1 MARNRH
7 PEATVER
14 ILAEAARLFLQKGY
28 EKTSMQDIMEGTGLS
43 KGAIYHHFSS
53 KEDILLRIGERMGEE
68 NAAALQRVLDAPGLN
83 GAQKLKEVFRTAL
96 QGERQ
101 AQMLR
106 MIPFLIDNPR
116 FLAIHVREIFELVA
130 PAYIAPILE
139 EGARDGSLRVER
151 PREMAEALMV
161 LSDMWINPL
170 LRPATPEE
178 VRQRC
183 RTFIAITAAL
193 GLDILD
199 EAMVERCVDYA
210 RWRAQASGGNK
221 LNRRDPLPL
230 RGAAFLSH

>member
-116 FLAIHVREIFELVA
+116 FLAIHVQEIFALVA

-139 EGARDGSLRVER
+139 EGVRDGSLRVER

-193 GLDILD
+193 GLDVLD

-210 RWRAQASGGNK
+210 RWRAQASEETN
-221 LNRRDPLPL
+221 
-230 RGAAFLSH
+230 

>member
-68 NAAALQRVLDAPGLN
+68 NAAALQRVMDAPGLN

-116 FLAIHVREIFELVA
+116 FLAIPCRRSLHW
-130 PAYIAPILE
+130 
-139 EGARDGSLRVER
+139 SLRPTSPPSSR
-151 PREMAEALMV
+151 KAC
-161 LSDMWINPL
+161 
-170 LRPATPEE
+170 ATA
-178 VRQRC
+178 RC
-183 RTFIAITAAL
+183 ASS
-193 GLDILD
+193 
-199 EAMVERCVDYA
+199 A
-210 RWRAQASGGNK
+210 RAKWPKR
-221 LNRRDPLPL
+221 
-230 RGAAFLSH
+230 

>member
-14 ILAEAARLFLQKGY
+14 ILTEAARLFLQKGL
-28 EKTSMQDIMEGTGLS
+28 EKTSMQDVMDATGLS
-43 KGAIYHHFSS
+43 KGAIYHHFAS

-96 QGERQ
+96 QSERQ

-106 MIPFLIDNPR
+106 MIPYLVDNPR
-116 FLAIHVREIFELVA
+116 FLTIHVREIFELVA

-139 EGARDGSLRVER
+139 EGAHDGSLRVEH
-151 PREMAEALMV
+151 PRQMAEALMV

-170 LRPATPEE
+170 LRPAAPEE
-178 VRQRC
+178 VRERC
-183 RTFIAITAAL
+183 QTFIAITGAL
-193 GLDILD
+193 GLDVLD
-199 EAMVERCVDYA
+199 EEMVEACVDYA
-210 RWRAQASGGNK
+210 RWRAQASEGT
-221 LNRRDPLPL
+221 R
-230 RGAAFLSH
+230 